1 MGTYARRAHKHSSA
15 FSKVWGIFFAVND
28 RFVTWQ
34 QRRQW
39 RARASFF
46 FLAGI
51 LFVLLFQYGLGRWM
65 FRCSRF

>member
-1 MGTYARRAHKHSSA
+1 MRKHARGAPERRSA
-15 FSKVWGIFFAVND
+15 FSKVWGLFFAVND
-28 RFVTWQ
+28 RFITWQ

-46 FLAGI
+46 FLAGV
-51 LFVLLFQYGLGRWM
+51 LFVLAVQYGLNRWA

>member
-1 MGTYARRAHKHSSA
+1 MGRHARKAPERRSA

-46 FLAGI
+46 FAAGI
-51 LFVLLFQYGLGRWM
+51 LAVVLVQYGLGRWLL
-65 FRCSRF
+65 RCPRP